1 VRARGGLWTGDVQ
14 DHWVLKLARM
24 LADLAGEDEIGPRH
38 VAEAVQ
44 YRMLD
49 RGEG

>member
-1 VRARGGLWTGDVQ
+1 
-14 DHWVLKLARM
+14 M

-44 YRMLD
+44 Y
-49 RGEG
+49 